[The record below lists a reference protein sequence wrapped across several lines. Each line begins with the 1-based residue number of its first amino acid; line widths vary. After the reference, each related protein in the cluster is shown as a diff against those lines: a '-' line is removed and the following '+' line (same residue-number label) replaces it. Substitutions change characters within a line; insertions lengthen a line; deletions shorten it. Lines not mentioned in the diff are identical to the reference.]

1 MTRVIPGRQGRARPS
16 GAQLLAARAGRRT
29 VAIGAA
35 LAAAAAST
43 IFVAG
48 PAAASSGQ
56 VVIAASTYTGI
67 DVARQADGSP
77 TWSVQQAGAGT
88 YGSPAVAIASNGT
101 IVVTAVDLAGTD
113 RGTLYYFWEAAG
125 SSTWHREQVSAI
137 GAAALYV
144 TPSIAS
150 QTVIQS
156 GTPISLAIV
165 DQDQN
170 DSGSTLYL
178 QPFGAP
184 NWSSEAIP
192 TADGTASAP
201 TVTEDANDTTV
212 ITYGTAD
219 GFGFDRLVYN
229 TTSDWESIQ
238 DIDVGHAMSGMQA
251 VDEAGGRIE
260 ASGTENGIIWFFYNA
275 NGSTGGWYGQD
286 LGVGAMDGASMA
298 VDTAAGNTTLAA
310 YDPGDVSGQCV
321 YVYTQQNG
329 SNSWSVQSRADCPGW
344 AGPPVVSVVAQP
356 NGNLVMALM
365 ASNQQVQFYWA
376 PSGTDQWNNE
386 VVSGIV
392 DPGDYSVAI
401 AAD

>member
-1 MTRVIPGRQGRARPS
+1 MIPGRQRQAGPR
-16 GAQLLAARAGRRT
+16 GAQRFAARAGRRT
-29 VAIGAA
+29 VAITAA
-35 LAAAAAST
+35 LAAAAANT
-43 IFVAG
+43 LFVAG

-125 SSTWHREQVSAI
+125 STTWHREQVSAI

-150 QTVIQS
+150 QTTIQS

-178 QPFGAP
+178 EAFGAP
-184 NWSSEAIP
+184 TWSSEAIP
-192 TADGTASAP
+192 TADGTATAP

-238 DIDVGHAMSGMQA
+238 DIDVGHSMSSMQA
-251 VDEAGGRIE
+251 VDEVGGRIV
-260 ASGTENGIIWFFYNA
+260 ASGTENGILWFFYNA
-275 NGSTGGWYGQD
+275 NGATNGWYGQD
-286 LGVGAMDGASMA
+286 LGVGALDGSSMA
-298 VDTAAGNTTLAA
+298 VDTAAGNITLAT
-310 YDPGDVSGQCV
+310 YDPDDSSGECV
-321 YVYTQQNG
+321 YVYTQKNG
-329 SNSWSVQSRADCPGW
+329 SNSWSEQSRASCPGW
-344 AGPPVVSVVAQP
+344 IGPATVSIAAQP
-356 NGNLVMALM
+356 SGNLVMTLI

-376 PSGTDQWNNE
+376 PSGTGQWNDE
-386 VVSGIV
+386 DVSGIV
-392 DPGDYSVAI
+392 DPGYDSAAI